1 MTQISKLLVVVEEKF
16 DRHAMISEVSA
27 VAQRFKAEV
36 TLLGITDPPP
46 DDPETQVAQS
56 NLYEW
61 TTTVQLQE
69 LTELRTELEQAGIP
83 TSVQQAAGKP
93 YEEIIRAAVSGGYD
107 LTMKPA
113 AEEAGKLNFLFGS
126 TDMQLFRLSPGP
138 VWIFKPT
145 SANKLAR
152 IMIAVDLLAFDDE
165 KSALADKVLRWGKRV
180 ADMVG
185 AKLHVLHIWDLHR
198 EFSLRSQI
206 GPRSVDSLLRALE
219 QRHRE
224 WLDSAIAKA
233 GLSADKVT
241 VHFRKGDADEM
252 IPAIAQAQ
260 KIDLLVMGTVGR
272 TGIPGFFIG
281 NTADSVLRQV
291 NCSVLAIKPDGFETP
306 IKI

>member
-1 MTQISKLLVVVEEKF
+1 MIQISKLLVVVEDKF
-16 DRHAMISEVSA
+16 DQHALISEVSA
-27 VAQRFKAEV
+27 VAGQFGAKV

-46 DDPETQVAQS
+46 DDPEIQVAQA

-61 TTTVQLQE
+61 TKTAQLRDLEE
-69 LTELRTELEQAGIP
+69 LCEALEQAGIS
-83 TSVQQAAGKP
+83 TTVQQAVGKP
-93 YEEIIRAAVSGGYD
+93 YEEIIRAAVTGGYD

-113 AEEAGKLNFLFGS
+113 AEEAGRLNFLFGS
-126 TDMQLFRLSPGP
+126 TDMQLFRLSPDP

-145 SANKLAR
+145 LANKLAR
-152 IMIAVDLLAFDDE
+152 IMIAVDLLAFDEE
-165 KSALADKVLRWGKRV
+165 KSALAEKILRWGKSV
-180 ADMVG
+180 ADVVG

-198 EFSLRSQI
+198 EFTLRSKV
-206 GPRSVDSLLRALE
+206 GPSSVDSLLQALE

-224 WLDSAIAKA
+224 WLDQAIAKA
-233 GLSADKVT
+233 GLDTDKIT
-241 VHFRKGDADEM
+241 VHFRKGDAEEM
-252 IPAIAQAQ
+252 IPAVAQAQ

-291 NCSVLAIKPDGFETP
+291 NCSVLAIKPDGFRTP